1 MFGILSLLNILLF
14 PVFLFGFVVLVCQLV
29 SWGTARRISVSK
41 VRKLIV
47 KWRVPGPGSKMP
59 LVEGCCVIFRSVGRR
74 NHPWFLR
81 GYREYH
87 ELLVNYSY
95 LELFLILETLP
106 PIVSSVQCQFPGFN
120 GHALTVFRIRT
131 ISAAKQDFVETPI
144 LMIGIQPGKING
156 WKLKMANLGKENH
169 LGPSTSIFFY
179 FHPLIFQGV
188 RKKHVQHLR
197 FPFCSFIVINP
208 LPFWYVIFFVGIRTP
223 LPSWLMLQKRS
234 WKRGAHRSKGRLA

>member
-95 LELFLILETLP
+95 LEPFLILETLP
-106 PIVSSVQCQFPGFN
+106 PIVSSVSFRGS
-120 GHALTVFRIRT
+120 TV
-131 ISAAKQDFVETPI
+131 TPW
-144 LMIGIQPGKING
+144 LCSESGPFLRPNKTLLKPQSWWLEYNPGKLTAG
-156 WKLKMANLGKENH
+156 
-169 LGPSTSIFFY
+169 
-179 FHPLIFQGV
+179 
-188 RKKHVQHLR
+188 
-197 FPFCSFIVINP
+197 
-208 LPFWYVIFFVGIRTP
+208 
-223 LPSWLMLQKRS
+223 S
-234 WKRGAHRSKGRLA
+234 WKWPIWERKII